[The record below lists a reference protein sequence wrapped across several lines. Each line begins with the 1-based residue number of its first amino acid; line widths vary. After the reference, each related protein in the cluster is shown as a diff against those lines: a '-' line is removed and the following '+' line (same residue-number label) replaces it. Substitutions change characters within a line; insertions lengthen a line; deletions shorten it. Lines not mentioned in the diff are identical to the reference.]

1 MLIAGLT
8 GGIASGKSTVS
19 GMFQKSGA
27 IIIDADVMARK
38 VVAPGLP
45 AWQAIKTVFGDQVI
59 RPDGN
64 LDRPLIGDLVFQDQ
78 QLRRRLEEIIHPRVR
93 DLMDRE
99 VSQLMK
105 TSPEAVVIKDIPLLF
120 ETGMTDGLAEIIV
133 VYVPAETQIKRLM
146 ERDRIGWDAA
156 RARID
161 AQLSIEEKRRLGTLV
176 IDNSGDLSHTESQ
189 VLDIFRKLSLEAR
202 KDE

>member
-1 MLIAGLT
+1 VLIAGLT

-19 GMFQKSGA
+19 GIFQKAGA

-38 VVAPGLP
+38 AVTPGLP
-45 AWQAIKTVFGDQVI
+45 AWQAVKTVFGDQVI
-59 RPDGN
+59 RPDGT
-64 LDRPLIGDLVFQDQ
+64 LDRSLIGELVFKDQ

-99 VSQLMK
+99 VSHLMK
-105 TSPEAVVIKDIPLLF
+105 TSPKTVVIKDIPLLF

-189 VLDIFRKLSLEAR
+189 VLDIYQKLAAEAR